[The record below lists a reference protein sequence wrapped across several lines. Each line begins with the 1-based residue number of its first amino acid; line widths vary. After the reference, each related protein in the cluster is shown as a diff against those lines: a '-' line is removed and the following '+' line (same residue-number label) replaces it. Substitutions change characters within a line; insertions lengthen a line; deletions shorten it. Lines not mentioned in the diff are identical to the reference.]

1 MPTFIL
7 LIFIVEFTFLYPD
20 VWKSNSAWLEMH
32 QKTLFFWN
40 PYILPDLP
48 VLQTCSSQQR
58 WERSEV
64 THSLAPS
71 LTKYVFISGC
81 SLMVYMVWTYD
92 NLHVCMCRIEVAS
105 GPDVADGRL
114 VEYIIL
120 YYNIIYT
127 VRRNTTKLRPSCQD
141 MMSAVNVSANID
153 MSKFNI
159 SFAH

>member
-1 MPTFIL
+1 
-7 LIFIVEFTFLYPD
+7 
-20 VWKSNSAWLEMH
+20 
-32 QKTLFFWN
+32 
-40 PYILPDLP
+40 
-48 VLQTCSSQQR
+48 
-58 WERSEV
+58 
-64 THSLAPS
+64 
-71 LTKYVFISGC
+71 
-81 SLMVYMVWTYD
+81 
-92 NLHVCMCRIEVAS
+92 MCRIEVAS

-127 VRRNTTKLRPSCQD
+127 VRRNTTKFWPSCQD